1 MGSRPPDDETLP
13 IDLPCECA
21 RVLASQFTSRVVR
34 SLTHVA
40 LACVSCITCHTGMMT
55 AFLQMC
61 GGCKRRMVHRLRARE
76 RQRCDSSG
84 GGCNFLE
91 DMSKS
96 KNVGIER
103 IRFFD
108 SDIVF
113 YFSCSWNACSI
124 CRTQLEA
131 GRRIGLLLPRS
142 LLVAVAAFVGNGC
155 GSHLTPSKPRQF
167 EPHSTHACLRAGTGH
182 VKVNL

>member
-21 RVLASQFTSRVVR
+21 RVLASQFTSLVVR

-61 GGCKRRMVHRLRARE
+61 GGCKRRMVHQLRARE

-96 KNVGIER
+96 RRCCVGIER
-103 IRFFD
+103 IRLFNIGIGFC
-108 SDIVF
+108 F
-113 YFSCSWNACSI
+113 CCSWNVSSI
-124 CRTQLEA
+124 CRTELEA
-131 GRRIGLLLPRS
+131 VHR
-142 LLVAVAAFVGNGC
+142 VAAAACSAGC
-155 GSHLTPSKPRQF
+155 CYGVRWKRLRQPPHTKQAPPVRTSFDSRVRAPR
-167 EPHSTHACLRAGTGH
+167 AL
-182 VKVNL
+182 VK